1 MDFSNIKDRARKLIH
16 DDAKRDAHIIKERV
30 ADRNN
35 SKYFA
40 GQPNDA
46 FSQVTTFADSSVTKN
61 TSVPSQSYYD
71 DSENR
76 LYEDMDNR
84 MQQYMEM
91 KKMPQQQV
99 TSSMPS
105 SFNKNLPK
113 EILESFSENY
123 IDENMTMGVAQ
134 LPEEFKAEERKK
146 GVLNEEQMYQQ
157 RPSQSIDYELIKNI
171 VEGCVK
177 KYINA
182 LGKKIISENK
192 TSDESGIKAIQF
204 TGDKFIIVNKNGDVY
219 EANMQFKKNISK
231 DK

>member
-1 MDFSNIKDRARKLIH
+1 MEFSSIKDRARKLIH
-16 DDAKRDAHIIKERV
+16 DDAKKDAHIIKERV

-40 GQPNDA
+40 GQPNDS
-46 FSQVTTFADSSVTKN
+46 FSQVTTFAGSSATKN
-61 TSVPSQSYYD
+61 TPSFSEPYYD

-76 LYEDMDNR
+76 LYEAMDKR
-84 MQQYMEM
+84 MQQYTQIA
-91 KKMPQQQV
+91 KTPQYAQP
-99 TSSMPS
+99 T

-113 EILESFSENY
+113 EILESFSDNY
-123 IDENMTMGVAQ
+123 IDETAILDGGQ
-134 LPEEFKAEERKK
+134 LPSEFNVDKK
-146 GVLNEEQMYQQ
+146 QQIREDIQYQQ
-157 RPSQSIDYELIKNI
+157 RPTQGVDYEIIKNI

-182 LGKKIISENK
+182 LGKKIINESK
-192 TSDESGIKAIQF
+192 TSDDNSIKAIQF

-231 DK
+231 EK